1 MSTKQNRPKPTVRT
15 RAEILQVRLTPAEKT
30 AFVRAAE
37 VSGIEL
43 SAWVRERLRTLAARE
58 LQAVGEQASFL
69 EKKQ

>member
-1 MSTKQNRPKPTVRT
+1 MSTKQKERTPPVRT
-15 RAEILQVRLTPAEKT
+15 RAEILQVRLTPGEKA

-43 SAWVRERLRTLAARE
+43 SAWVRERLRTLAAKE